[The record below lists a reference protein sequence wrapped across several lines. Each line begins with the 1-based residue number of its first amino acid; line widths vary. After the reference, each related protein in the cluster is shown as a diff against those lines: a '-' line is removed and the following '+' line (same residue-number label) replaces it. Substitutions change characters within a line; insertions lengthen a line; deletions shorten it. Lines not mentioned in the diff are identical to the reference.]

1 MTTEPGK
8 TALCLTGGGVTRG
21 LFQVGAVAAL
31 QDLIEGLSFDM
42 YLGTSSGAAL
52 ASALAGGVG
61 ARRLYRALLDPAD
74 NYFPLERAHILS
86 VDFNEWRRTL
96 VCGMSAMRH
105 GAANL
110 VARTTAPAPNDLL
123 EQLDRFYDALPA
135 GLFTLDRLERFLSDF
150 FLRRGIPNS
159 FRALNKQLLIPAND
173 LDAGELVV
181 FGSPGM
187 DHVPVSLACSASMA
201 LPLFFSPVRIG
212 GRFYN
217 DGGLGPI
224 TELDL
229 AVDRGAT
236 LAVVINPNVPVRVE
250 AGATAVPTGHGSGA
264 SLRDKGMM
272 WIYNQA
278 VRTGVHARVH
288 EAMQRAAAKGGIEL
302 LLIEPDRTEAVRF
315 LNNTA
320 SFAARR
326 DVLQWAY
333 RSTRERV
340 RAWLAERMAALE
352 PYGWGAATSPDSIAP
367 AAFDAS

>member
-1 MTTEPGK
+1 MTTAPGK

-31 QDLIEGLSFDM
+31 QDLVEGLCFDM

-74 NYFPLERAHILS
+74 QFFPLERGHILS
-86 VDFNEWRRTL
+86 VDFHEWRRTL
-96 VCGMSAMRH
+96 ACGMSAMRH

-110 VARTTAPAPNDLL
+110 VASTPAPAPNDLL

-159 FRALNKQLLIPAND
+159 FRALSKQLLIPAND

-181 FGSPGM
+181 FGSPGL

-236 LAVVINPNVPVRVE
+236 LAVVINPNVPVRVD
-250 AGATAVPTGHGSGA
+250 ASVAAVPTGHGSGS
-264 SLRDKGMM
+264 SLRDEGMM

-288 EAMQRAAAKGGIEL
+288 EALHRAASKGGIEV
-302 LLIEPDRTEAVRF
+302 LLIEPDRAEAARF

-326 DVLQWAY
+326 DMLQWAY
-333 RSTRERV
+333 RNTRERV
-340 RAWLAERMAALE
+340 RTWLAERKSTLD
-352 PYGWGAATSPDSIAP
+352 PYGWAAASLPDS
-367 AAFDAS
+367 AAAVALDAS